1 MDKGLTAKMGTDSLT
16 ENALKGYARIPPE
29 FSAQFVCPNPK
40 VWDLKKN
47 FLWEL
52 VVRDFIQRIC

>member
-1 MDKGLTAKMGTDSLT
+1 MGTDSLT

-29 FSAQFVCPNPK
+29 FSAQFVCPNTK